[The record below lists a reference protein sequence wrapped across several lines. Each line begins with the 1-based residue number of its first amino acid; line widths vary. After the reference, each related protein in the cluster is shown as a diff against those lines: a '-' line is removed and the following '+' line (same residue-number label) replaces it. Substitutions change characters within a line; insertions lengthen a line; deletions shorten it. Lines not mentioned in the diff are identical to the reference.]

1 VSDED
6 AASLSGS
13 LLDAPA
19 AELAPALGGY
29 GLRRGEDL
37 LGLIRIA
44 PQVVELATRES
55 AWTVEQEGGAWDF
68 LARSHPGQEPVARFE
83 RQGAGGRFTIF
94 ATDADVALRRAG
106 WLSSRWELEADD
118 EGLLAGGA
126 ITMVEDP
133 GPPRA
138 PSPSRSSP
146 RRASGSIGSRRAA
159 SPSARPSG
167 APFRPRR
174 RSGSRRRRRPRP
186 SAAAAFGER
195 GRYGASACVSAR
207 SGPTGRT

>member
-94 ATDADVALRRAG
+94 ATDADVALRRTG

-118 EGLLAGGA
+118 EGLLAA
-126 ITMVEDP
+126 FLTRRKPDMMVEVAPAARAFPHAP
-133 GPPRA
+133 GLLLFATWIVTALRHYDLVGTDV
-138 PSPSRSSP
+138 
-146 RRASGSIGSRRAA
+146 SGDALM
-159 SPSARPSG
+159 
-167 APFRPRR
+167 
-174 RSGSRRRRRPRP
+174 
-186 SAAAAFGER
+186 
-195 GRYGASACVSAR
+195 
-207 SGPTGRT
+207 